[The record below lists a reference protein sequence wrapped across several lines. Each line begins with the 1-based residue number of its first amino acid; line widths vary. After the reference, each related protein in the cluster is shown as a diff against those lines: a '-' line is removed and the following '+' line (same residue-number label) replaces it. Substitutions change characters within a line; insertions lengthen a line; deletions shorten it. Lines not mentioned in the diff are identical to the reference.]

1 MKYPQAVD
9 GEKQVEVIPFLNNI
23 TLSKFNNNIE
33 LSILF
38 QAIMEMDHLLVF
50 LMFCTFLW
58 ELQLCCETTV
68 AETDM
73 AELASANSAFGHDSK
88 NDWSCYSDL

>member
-1 MKYPQAVD
+1 
-9 GEKQVEVIPFLNNI
+9 
-23 TLSKFNNNIE
+23 
-33 LSILF
+33 
-38 QAIMEMDHLLVF
+38 MEMYYLLVF

-73 AELASANSAFGHDSK
+73 AELASANGAFGHDSK